1 MRTSVEE
8 VQLCVPV
15 GPVQETT
22 LSKKKNIGRL
32 ADRYDFPLVNGS
44 VRLSYFMFI
53 FPRFKKRGG
62 KAWSDSKLGTRAT
75 AW

>member
-53 FPRFKKRGG
+53 FSPF
-62 KAWSDSKLGTRAT
+62 
-75 AW
+75 